1 MYKITG
7 GIMILLSVLLMSAD
21 NVKSQTKQRKDVPEK
36 YKWNLCDIYKTDAD
50 WNKAKSAVVKKMS
63 SVENFKGK
71 VTSSAKSLLECLQ
84 FNTELEKEFSKLYSY
99 ASMKSDEDTRV
110 SKYQAMKQEISQIGT
125 DYGSKA
131 AFIEPEITATE
142 KSVIDGYIKEE
153 PELAPYKMYLDDIFR
168 RKAHKLSEKEER
180 ILALSGM
187 VTDGPYTIYS
197 IFSNAEMPFPEAK
210 LSDGTVVKL
219 DQAGYSK
226 YRALPNR
233 DDRITVFKTFWKTY
247 AEFKSTFGAEL
258 YTNVK
263 KDIFYARSRGYNSS
277 LEAALDVNNIPVS
290 VYTSLIENV
299 NKHIDTFYRYLKIK
313 KRLLQVDTLHYY
325 DLYAPTVKGVDLKYD
340 YEQAKDIVLEALEPM
355 GKEYI
360 STVKRAFDERWIDV
374 YPTTGKRSGAYS
386 NDGGYDIHPYMLLNY
401 NGQYNDVSTLAHEM
415 GHSMHTYFS
424 NKNQPFPTADYSIF
438 VAEVASTFNEAL
450 LMNKML
456 KKIKDDKTRL
466 SLLME
471 YLDGVKG
478 TLFRQTQFAEFELE
492 IHKKAEKGEPL
503 TGDVLTS
510 MYKDILKK
518 YYGHEKGVCIIDDMV
533 GVEWAF
539 IPHFYYNFY
548 VYQYATSFT
557 ASTALAEKVIEGR
570 KGAVDNV
577 IKFLS
582 AGSSMYPID
591 VLKLA
596 GVDMTGSEPFELTIK
611 NVNKVMDE
619 IEKILDKQGK

>member
-7 GIMILLSVLLMSAD
+7 GIMVLLSVLLMSAD

>member
-1 MYKITG
+1 
-7 GIMILLSVLLMSAD
+7 
-21 NVKSQTKQRKDVPEK
+21 
-36 YKWNLCDIYKTDAD
+36 
-50 WNKAKSAVVKKMS
+50 
-63 SVENFKGK
+63 
-71 VTSSAKSLLECLQ
+71 
-84 FNTELEKEFSKLYSY
+84 
-99 ASMKSDEDTRV
+99 
-110 SKYQAMKQEISQIGT
+110 
-125 DYGSKA
+125 
-131 AFIEPEITATE
+131 
-142 KSVIDGYIKEE
+142 
-153 PELAPYKMYLDDIFR
+153 
-168 RKAHKLSEKEER
+168 EER

-197 IFSNAEMPFPEAK
+197 IFSNAEMPYPEAK